1 MDRTN
6 PGHCGS
12 DAQLAPARLGVFMT
26 TGLRIDNGMV
36 AEALQKVLRSRT
48 FARSERL
55 RCFLKFVVE
64 MEQLGLAHQLK
75 GYTIGVDVFSRDE
88 GFDPGTDP
96 LVRVQAG
103 KLRKLLNLFYAE
115 EGREDPLR
123 IRIPLGGY
131 VPIYEWAGAQRV
143 AKVETRDGGLHDL
156 STLARRTR
164 GGVMSPER
172 GLPQLFITHAA
183 HAGDSSSIF
192 VNAIRLWEQRL
203 WAVSIAPCGERPP
216 VTGEWADPL
225 HFSLEVKKRDN
236 ATLEISLRHLRSDSE
251 LLDEYRTIAASED
264 ILKLGAAANEFAGA
278 NLTIPGRIYQFCH
291 ASGLSTSAMQCLD
304 ATYRYSLDRSNAA
317 YLSARRH
324 QQEWP
329 GLDNTSDVIAEIPH
343 LLSVTG
349 THG

>member
-1 MDRTN
+1 
-6 PGHCGS
+6 
-12 DAQLAPARLGVFMT
+12 MT

-75 GYTIGVDVFSRDE
+75 GYTIGIDVFSRDE

-115 EGREDPLR
+115 EGREEPLR

-131 VPIYEWAGAQRV
+131 VPVYEWAGAQRL
-143 AKVETRDGGLHDL
+143 AKVDSRVGGLHDL
-156 STLARRTR
+156 TTLSRRTR
-164 GGVMSPER
+164 GGVFGPVR
-172 GLPQLFITHAA
+172 GLPQLFIAPLTQ
-183 HAGDSSSIF
+183 AGDAVSIF

-203 WAVSIAPCGERPP
+203 WAVCIAPNGEHPP
-216 VTGEWADPL
+216 AAGEWADPL
-225 HFSLEVKKRDN
+225 HFTLEVTQHGKTD
-236 ATLEISLRHLRSDSE
+236 LEVSLRHLRSDTE
-251 LLDEYRTIAASED
+251 LLEDNRMIAASGN

-278 NLTIPGRIYQFCH
+278 NLTIPGRLYQFCH
-291 ASGLSTSAMQCLD
+291 ARGLSTNAMMCLD
-304 ATYRYSLDRSNAA
+304 ATYCYSLDRSDAA
-317 YLSARRH
+317 YLRALRY

-329 GLDNTSDVIAEIPH
+329 GLDNSSDAIAEIPH
-343 LLSVTG
+343 LLSLTSA
-349 THG
+349 HS

>member
-1 MDRTN
+1 
-6 PGHCGS
+6 
-12 DAQLAPARLGVFMT
+12 MT
-26 TGLRIDNGMV
+26 TALRIENGMV
-36 AEALQKVLRSRT
+36 TEALQKVLRSRT

-75 GYTIGVDVFSRDE
+75 GYTIGIDVFCRDE

-115 EGREDPLR
+115 EGREEPLR

-131 VPIYEWAGAQRV
+131 VPVYEWAGASRP
-143 AKVETRDGGLHDL
+143 AKMDTTSEGGLRDL
-156 STLARRTR
+156 NTLARHTR
-164 GGVMSPER
+164 GNSIGVVR
-172 GLPQLFITHAA
+172 GLPHLFIAQTADA
-183 HAGDSSSIF
+183 RDSSSIF
-192 VNAIRLWEQRL
+192 LNAIRLWEHRL
-203 WAVSIAPCGERPP
+203 WAVCIAPVGERPS
-216 VTGEWADPL
+216 GAGGWADPL
-225 HFSLEVKKRDN
+225 HFELEAGLQEN
-236 ATLEISLRHLRSDSE
+236 GTLRISLRHLRSGTE
-251 LLDEYRTIAASED
+251 LLDGQRTITASDD

-291 ASGLSTSAMQCLD
+291 ARGLSTSAMLCLD
-304 ATYRYSLDRSNAA
+304 ATYRYSLDRSDAA
-317 YLSARRH
+317 YLRARRH

-329 GLDNTSDVIAEIPH
+329 GLENASDVIAEIPH
-343 LLSVTG
+343 LLSLTS